1 MLKSILLLVI
11 ICISAHASK
20 NLKGQN
26 YLLPGEHKYRLIVKF
41 SPGEVLDIEAGKPY
55 FSPDRAAPPQSI
67 GTLQKYRFN
76 QIIRFSDEE
85 KKLMRSGQ
93 TPPPGREQAF
103 NKYRFRGL
111 AFLENAEEING
122 EELLEIANE
131 LEKLDFVEYAALE
144 SLDPPPPPG
153 YLEKATQPS
162 LSLPPPATPDF
173 SSNQTYRNSSFLN
186 IEYAWSLEIKGQGI
200 RIADI
205 EWGFDYDHEDLKR
218 SRFIELRP
226 TTNHEYDNHGTAVA
240 GILFAMD
247 NGYGVTGMVHQ
258 ADTLYGVSE
267 VGTSRS
273 AGITL
278 GLGRLRAGDV
288 FVYEM
293 QTYGKDENYVPADF
307 NQAVWDI
314 TKNATDD
321 GIIVV
326 AAAGNG
332 NEDLDDS
339 YYSSYLARGDN
350 GSIIVGAGS
359 ANVLRNKLSFSTYGS
374 RVNVQGWGESVTTS
388 GYGAL
393 HNGGEHATYTSG
405 FNGTSSATPV
415 VTSAV
420 VAIQSYAKNVLGT
433 ILTPQEMRSLL
444 IETGRAQGSG
454 GHIGPF
460 PDVKAAIE
468 KLRENYSA
476 RLHIVSNIDDTILST
491 ESEFLLQWTGE
502 NISGPLS
509 LKLLNSRNDL
519 LLISDDISSDT
530 LYSWLIDSNITT
542 GYRYRL
548 VISHS
553 DTSDTSG
560 FFTIMRKKPDQNTV
574 LLDQTGISV
583 VYVSNQENDTGDGAA
598 TNVLD
603 RRTNIIW
610 HTESSINHPHSIVLK
625 TSNAYGISGF
635 SYTRGNEDIYGI
647 ITDYLIEISE
657 DSIYWDTVASG
668 EWNEDSMI
676 SLVRFDATWGNYV
689 RLTSLAS
696 ANGSP
701 RASAAQIHLYI
712 EQGYKRDQT
721 ITFTT
726 IPDTVN
732 YGDSHFLL
740 EAQANSGLPVRFTSS
755 DTDIIS
761 ISTDTAYI
769 KGAGTATIT
778 ASQSGD
784 YSWKEAMDVV
794 QTLTVR
800 KKSVFICGVTAN
812 NKVYDA
818 NIVTTLSGTA
828 QLDSVLPGDKVELSG
843 IASAVFD
850 DKTATENKIVTVN
863 GYILSGDDAAN
874 YLLQPLQLRAT
885 ITAKA
890 LSVIGITAQNKVY
903 DGNNI
908 ATLSGTAEPDSVLP
922 GDMVELGGT
931 ASAVF
936 DDQTAT
942 ENRIVTVNGYVLG
955 GYDAV
960 NYYLQPLQLRASI
973 TPKPLS
979 IIGIAAQ
986 NKVYDGNNIAALS
999 GTAELDS
1006 VLPGDIVELSGTV
1019 SAVFD
1024 DKNSNANKLV
1034 TVNGY
1039 VLNGPDAPNYSLSLP
1054 MQLRSAILKAPLSI
1068 SADDATKGLGYPDP
1082 VFTVTCDGFAAG
1094 EDFSVLGET
1103 LLIDRTPEGEEPGE
1117 YKIVPSGVTSD
1128 NYEIVFVNGTLTID
1142 PESSVRYPID
1152 SKRGQNGY
1160 AISSPE
1166 DRKQSKQNLCK
1177 IIFSNNPVDLS
1188 SSAARFRVKVP
1199 CQSVLKIVIYDASG
1213 DMLDSRSVR
1222 TNNKGESGVLAWDL
1236 RNRNGSRVSVGT
1248 YLVQVE
1254 AGGLKSAEIYKFRGK
1269 LGVARRR

>member
-1 MLKSILLLVI
+1 MLKSILLLII
-11 ICISAHASK
+11 ICISALASQ

-41 SPGEVLDIEAGKPY
+41 SPEEVLDIETGKPY
-55 FSPDRAAPPQSI
+55 FSTDRAAPPQVRSA
-67 GTLQKYRFN
+67 LQKYRFN

-93 TPPPGREQAF
+93 TPPPRREQAF
-103 NKYRFRGL
+103 NKFKFRGL
-111 AFLENAEEING
+111 AFLENAEEMNG

-131 LEKLDFVEYAALE
+131 LEKLNFVEYAALE
-144 SLDPPPPPG
+144 PLDPPPPPG
-153 YLEKATQPS
+153 YSNKATQPS

-186 IEYAWSLEIKGQGI
+186 IDYAWSMGIKGQGI

-218 SRFIELRP
+218 SRFIELLP
-226 TTNHEYDNHGTAVA
+226 TTNHNYDDHGTAVT

-258 ADTLYGVSE
+258 ADTFYGVSE
-267 VGTSRS
+267 IPRGRT

-278 GLGRLRAGDV
+278 GLQRLRAGDI
-288 FVYEM
+288 FIYEM
-293 QTYGKDENYVPADF
+293 QTYGKDQNYVPADF
-307 NQAVWDI
+307 DQAVWDV
-314 TKNATDD
+314 TKSATDD

-332 NEDLDDS
+332 NENLDDS

-359 ANVLRNKLSFSTYGS
+359 ANSSREKLSFSTYGS
-374 RVNVQGWGESVTTS
+374 RVNVQGWGQSVTTS

-393 HNGGEHATYTSG
+393 YNGGEHATYTSG
-405 FNGTSSATPV
+405 FNGTSSATPT

-420 VAIQSYAKNVLGT
+420 VAIQSYAKNVLGI
-433 ILTPQEMRSLL
+433 ILTPREMRSLL
-444 IETGRAQGSG
+444 METGRAQGSG

-468 KLRENYSA
+468 KLNEIYSA

-491 ESEFLLQWTGE
+491 ESEFSFQWTGE
-502 NISGPLS
+502 NISGPIS
-509 LKLLNSRNDL
+509 LKLLNSSNDL

-553 DTSDTSG
+553 DASDTSG

-574 LLDQTGISV
+574 LLDQAGISV
-583 VYVSNQENDTGDGAA
+583 VYVSNQENDTGNGAA
-598 TNVLD
+598 NNVLD
-603 RRTNIIW
+603 CRSNTIW
-610 HTESSINHPHSIVLK
+610 HTKLSVNHPHSIILK
-625 TSNAYGISGF
+625 TSNTYGISGL
-635 SYTRGNEDIYGI
+635 SYTRSNEDIYGI
-647 ITDYLIEISE
+647 ITDYRIEISA
-657 DSIYWDTVASG
+657 DSISWDTAASG
-668 EWNEDSMI
+668 AWNADSLI

-696 ANGSP
+696 ENGSTM
-701 RASAAQIHLYI
+701 ASAAQIHLYI
-712 EQGYKRDQT
+712 EPGYKRDQA

-726 IPDTVN
+726 IPDTVT
-732 YGDSHFLL
+732 YGDISFFL
-740 EAQANSGLPVRFTSS
+740 EAQANSGLPVIFTSS
-755 DTDIIS
+755 DTAVIS

-769 KGAGTATIT
+769 KGAGTVTIT

-784 YSWKEAMDVV
+784 DSWKEAMDVV

-800 KKSVFICGVTAN
+800 KRSVFIRGVTAN
-812 NKVYDA
+812 SKVYDG

-828 QLDSVLPGDKVELSG
+828 ELGSVLPGDRVELSG
-843 IASAVFD
+843 IVSAIFD
-850 DKTATENKIVTVN
+850 DKLAAESKFVTVN
-863 GYILSGDDAAN
+863 GYSLSGYDAAN
-874 YLLQPLQLRAT
+874 YFLQPLQLRAT
-885 ITAKA
+885 ITPKV

-908 ATLSGTAEPDSVLP
+908 ATISGTAEPDSVLP
-922 GDMVELGGT
+922 GDMVVLGGT

-936 DDQTAT
+936 DDKKAA

-955 GYDAV
+955 GDDAV

-979 IIGIAAQ
+979 VIGIAAQ
-986 NKVYDGNNIAALS
+986 NKVYDGNNIATLS

-1024 DKNSNANKLV
+1024 DKNANSNKLV
-1034 TVNGY
+1034 TANGY
-1039 VLNGPDAPNYSLSLP
+1039 VLNGPDAQNYSLSLP
-1054 MQLRSAILKAPLSI
+1054 MQLRSAISKAPLSI
-1068 SADDATKGLGYPDP
+1068 RADDATKEQGHPDP
-1082 VFTVTCDGFAAG
+1082 EFTVTCDGFAAG
-1094 EDFSVLGET
+1094 EDFSVLGGT
-1103 LLIDRTPEGEEPGE
+1103 LQIDRTPEGEEPGE
-1117 YKIVPSGVTSD
+1117 YQIVPSGVTSD
-1128 NYEIVFVNGTLTID
+1128 NYEIVFGNGTLTID
-1142 PESSVRYPID
+1142 PEVSVRYPID

-1160 AISSPE
+1160 ANSSQE
-1166 DRKQSKQNLCK
+1166 NRRLSEQNLCS

-1188 SSAARFRVKVP
+1188 SSAAHFRVKVP
-1199 CQSVLKIVIYDASG
+1199 TQSVLKIVIYDASG

-1254 AGGLKSAEIYKFRGK
+1254 ARGLKSSESYKFRRK